1 MAQLMEVLAQKRMID
16 QKIDELQEILLKEQ
30 NDEIAAEL
38 ITLLDDRQAHNIN
51 IHRANIASKIN
62 IGGSDMDIATAIII
76 RDGIADKVSYTT
88 ELIDNPD
95 STLDKLEL
103 MKQRDRYFEEYTLID
118 MGIQKND
125 LNVTLS

>member
-1 MAQLMEVLAQKRMID
+1 
-16 QKIDELQEILLKEQ
+16 
-30 NDEIAAEL
+30 
-38 ITLLDDRQAHNIN
+38 
-51 IHRANIASKIN
+51 
-62 IGGSDMDIATAIII
+62 MDIATAIII

>member
-1 MAQLMEVLAQKRMID
+1 MAQLMEVLAQKRMLD
-16 QKIDELQEILLKEQ
+16 QKIDELQEILSKEQ
-30 NDEIAAEL
+30 NDDIAAEL
-38 ITLLDDRQAHNIN
+38 ITLLDDRQAHSIN